1 MDVTTERSSATSSRL
16 VDVTA
21 FCASRYAGL
30 DSNCLVKRSRS
41 SGFSA
46 RPLLCPLVPIG
57 VLHLCVRMRR
67 SAQTG
72 AYARCLNACFSHVCR
87 LPEVGSENRRR
98 SDESFRALKSLLLA
112 NRPHS
117 RRRIPSEDAVVLE
130 EARQI
135 MTTQQTVQIGRTSSE
150 IVVALRHELLRLA
163 IQHDEL

>member
-1 MDVTTERSSATSSRL
+1 FWFVASQSSSRVDIEVAMDVTTERSSATSSRL

-72 AYARCLNACFSHVCR
+72 AYARTPKLGCPHICGFPKSLATGYLRVTVR
-87 LPEVGSENRRR
+87 PRRR
-98 SDESFRALKSLLLA
+98 VAVEADRHRRLALRKVVAAAMNLSARSSLL
-112 NRPHS
+112 
-117 RRRIPSEDAVVLE
+117 
-130 EARQI
+130 
-135 MTTQQTVQIGRTSSE
+135 
-150 IVVALRHELLRLA
+150 
-163 IQHDEL
+163 